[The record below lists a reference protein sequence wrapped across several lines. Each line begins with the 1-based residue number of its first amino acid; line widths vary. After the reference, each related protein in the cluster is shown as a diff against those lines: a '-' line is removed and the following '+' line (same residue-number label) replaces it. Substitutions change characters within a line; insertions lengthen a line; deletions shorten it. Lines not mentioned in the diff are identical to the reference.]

1 MKETL
6 GRLRIQLLDSCRD
19 LAEGNFIMRFGTR
32 DVVSVRVVGVTSF
45 YISNNSYLNINKE
58 LFNHVLLHK
67 FDYCFKTIA

>member
-1 MKETL
+1 
-6 GRLRIQLLDSCRD
+6 
-19 LAEGNFIMRFGTR
+19 MRFGTR
-32 DVVSVRVVGVTSF
+32 DAVSVRVVGVTSF